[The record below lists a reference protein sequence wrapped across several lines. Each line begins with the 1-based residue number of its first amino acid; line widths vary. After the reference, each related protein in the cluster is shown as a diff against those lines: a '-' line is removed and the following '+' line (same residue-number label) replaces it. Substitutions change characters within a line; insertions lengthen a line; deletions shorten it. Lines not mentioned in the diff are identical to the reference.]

1 MQIISFNTSVEVAF
15 YTILSGWVIIVVLTA
30 VRCAYKCYNAL
41 EHGSIL
47 TDIILADGLT
57 VHPPDVL
64 TQPGRG
70 RVISRGEAPSY
81 YGNIDSSI
89 SNAAAESDGNESAQN
104 EGRAAAA
111 AAATALASTA
121 GVSVE
126 DGVEF
131 RGPPHVGG
139 HGRRDAAALVGASMV
154 DTRQR
159 TTVSAAPPPTTAA
172 AAPTTC
178 LLYTSPSPRDL
189 STSRMPSSA

>member
-57 VHPPDVL
+57 VHPPAVL
-64 TQPGRG
+64 TQPRRG

-139 HGRRDAAALVGASMV
+139 HGRRDAAALVGASI
-154 DTRQR
+154 
-159 TTVSAAPPPTTAA
+159 
-172 AAPTTC
+172 C
-178 LLYTSPSPRDL
+178 LLYTSPSPRDQRG
-189 STSRMPSSA
+189 SRMPSSA